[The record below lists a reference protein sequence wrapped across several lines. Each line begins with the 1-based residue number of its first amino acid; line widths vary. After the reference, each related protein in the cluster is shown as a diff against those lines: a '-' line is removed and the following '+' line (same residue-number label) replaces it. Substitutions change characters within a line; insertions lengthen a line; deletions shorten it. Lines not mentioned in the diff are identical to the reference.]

1 MPAPLWLKFAW
12 RLCLV
17 AQFTGNC
24 PAEQTVA
31 SSILTQ
37 GTCLGVGSVSGWGS
51 MYFSSLKNLCIF
63 SSFLKHLHCRYCK
76 IHVWPL
82 QYCDHLW
89 SVSILYFLF
98 SCLLVIWS
106 SFLACLWIRMPGLI
120 YEKQYSTLEDF
131 IFLQRGWFSGR
142 QMNVARSP
150 HVSGSCHDL
159 GLCEAHVLHFLL
171 VLTPRE

>member
-17 AQFTGNC
+17 W
-24 PAEQTVA
+24 P
-31 SSILTQ
+31 
-37 GTCLGVGSVSGWGS
+37 
-51 MYFSSLKNLCIF
+51 SSLGTVLQSKRLPVRFSLREHAWEWVLSLDGVLCILVHWRIYA
-63 SSFLKHLHCRYCK
+63 SFLKHLHCRYCK

-82 QYCDHLW
+82 QYCDHLR